1 MCSCTYFSASAL
13 KLVTLEGLTRAPR
26 IPEAELA
33 TWRAFLAAHARIV
46 GDIEAAL
53 REEELPPLSW
63 YDALL
68 PLYRAP
74 DRRLRIK
81 ELAEEV
87 VLSRTGLVRLVDRIE
102 KAGLL
107 RREPVPG
114 DGRGAFAVLTE
125 QGEQMLRRMWPAY
138 ARTIRRGF
146 LDQLGDDREALRETL
161 ERVSAR

>member
-1 MCSCTYFSASAL
+1 MT
-13 KLVTLEGLTRAPR
+13 TRAPR
-26 IPEAELA
+26 LAEADLA
-33 TWRAFLAAHARIV
+33 AWRAFLAAHARIV

-63 YDALL
+63 YDVLW

-74 DRRLRIK
+74 DQRLRIK

-87 VLSRTGLVRLVDRIE
+87 VLSRTGLVRLVDRIG

-114 DGRGAFAVLTE
+114 DGRGAFAVLTAE
-125 QGEQMLRRMWPAY
+125 GEEMVRRMWPAY

-146 LDQLGDDREALRETL
+146 LDQLGDGREALRETL
-161 ERVSAR
+161 ERVSARSARRPAP